1 MGEHKIA
8 RKDAAKLI
16 EEVRTL
22 AARGNN
28 IEAVAMALK
37 RAGIPLLAEC
47 SGEAHTNPH
56 IDNCGVC
63 APRWGLVGDTV
74 KVT

>member
-1 MGEHKIA
+1 MSEHRIT
-8 RKDAAKLI
+8 RKEAAKLI
-16 EEVRTL
+16 E
-22 AARGNN
+22 
-28 IEAVAMALK
+28 AVAIAVK
-37 RAGIPLLAEC
+37 HAGIPPLAEC
-47 SGEAHTNPH
+47 SGEAHTNTH